1 MGGGEACRREE
12 IMVGEVIEGGVVLE
26 VVRVVGEAEGAAA
39 RVGGGLVMARR
50 ADEFASQ

>member
-1 MGGGEACRREE
+1 
-12 IMVGEVIEGGVVLE
+12 MVGVEIGEE
-26 VVRVVGEAEGAAA
+26 VVPEVGRGVGEAEGAVA